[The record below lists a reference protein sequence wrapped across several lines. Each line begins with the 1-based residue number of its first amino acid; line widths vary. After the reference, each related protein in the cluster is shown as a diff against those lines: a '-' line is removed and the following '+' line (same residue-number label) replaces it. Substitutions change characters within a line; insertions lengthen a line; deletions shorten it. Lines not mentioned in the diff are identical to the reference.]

1 MLITHQIGVWIT
13 AFVTLLTMNTHT
25 MTDDLKLENTYR
37 VKPLTGP
44 ITIDAD
50 WDKAVWENVEAV
62 ELTHYMGEKPLFSP
76 VTHAKLLYDKDHI
89 YGIFKVHDR
98 YVQSKVTEIN
108 GAVSTDSCVEFFF
121 SPDSDSPLTYFNLE
135 INAGGV
141 PLLHYVT
148 QPRKTYQVLEA
159 DQIKKIAIA
168 HSMPPVVDPEIVKD
182 TVWTIEYKVPLAML
196 SHHGKVTT
204 PAPGVRWKANFYKT
218 GSRTGNPHYFT
229 WNVVDNPRP
238 DFHLPQYFGTLIFE

>member
-1 MLITHQIGVWIT
+1 MFITSNPGVWM
-13 AFVTLLTMNTHT
+13 AAAMALTMMTIQPNQEKT
-25 MTDDLKLENTYR
+25 MQENTYR
-37 VKPLTGP
+37 VKPIPGP

-50 WDKAVWENVEAV
+50 WDKAIWKEVEAV

-76 VTHAKLLYDKDHI
+76 ITHAKLMYDSEYI
-89 YGIFKVHDR
+89 YGIFRVQDR

-108 GAVSTDSCVEFFF
+108 GPVSTDSCVEFFF
-121 SPDSDSPLTYFNLE
+121 SPDTDSPLTYFNLE
-135 INAGGV
+135 INAGGI
-141 PLLHYVT
+141 PLLHYVK
-148 QPRKTYQVLEA
+148 QPRSNYQVLEA
-159 DQIKKIAIA
+159 EQIRKIEIA
-168 HSMPPVVDPEIVKD
+168 HSMPAVVDPEIVKD

-196 SHHGKVTT
+196 SEHGKVTT
-204 PAPGVRWKANFYKT
+204 PAPGVKWKANFYKT